1 MRFAGIRT
9 KAERRLDGR
18 FRERDTCR
26 RMIEAKAIKEIVN
39 PSQLAI
45 GLEERRV
52 VHDSLVQQI
61 GCLKQVGS
69 RGSTKGARQ
78 KETLRSAVEIEGG
91 QVRGR
96 RLLNRQFLG
105 GGELGVKLLHY
116 VFRDFTLN
124 GKEVFQIAVV

>member
-69 RGSTKGARQ
+69 RSSTKGARQ
-78 KETLRSAVEIEGG
+78 KETLRSAIEIEGG

-105 GGELGVKLLHY
+105 GGRLG
-116 VFRDFTLN
+116 
-124 GKEVFQIAVV
+124 GEVPPFFFLGFS